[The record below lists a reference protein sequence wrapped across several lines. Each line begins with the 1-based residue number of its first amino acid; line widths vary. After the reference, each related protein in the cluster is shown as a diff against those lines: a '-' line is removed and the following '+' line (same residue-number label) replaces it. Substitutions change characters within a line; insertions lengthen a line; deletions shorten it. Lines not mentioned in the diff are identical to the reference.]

1 MEAYVKFFG
10 GLRGI
15 GGNQILV
22 VASNGKSI
30 LLDFGYDFGIA
41 NQFFDDFMKV
51 RNKMALVDGTTIGLI
66 PWPEGELKGIYR
78 SDLYSLNLDCI
89 TKSHQIYRSKKRS
102 KDKLELEGPVS
113 VKEVIVS
120 HAHLDHI
127 GGIKYLNPKIKI
139 ICSKTTKKIME
150 RLEATSGSSSSF
162 RDIVSYKPI
171 GLYKD
176 PTTVRVGISPRIS
189 DLIPIERSLISL
201 DSGDTIVLADGGLKV
216 TLIEIDHS
224 LPGASGFLI
233 EDTVTHQRLVYTG
246 DIRQHGP
253 FRDKTLEF
261 IQQVKSFKPDTLIT
275 EGTRITPDPDLSEY
289 LSEIDGR
296 KDEISDEESVL
307 ESLNQFLRNIQSNDP
322 EKSVFFNCSGR
333 DLWRIGTFYR
343 AAKENCRTLVVDP
356 KIFDILFHLDSSGK
370 IFGIDLEQIKVYIAR
385 KNWGIYEYDDY
396 TNSQAI
402 KEVLKYPP
410 EDFSK
415 LLDNYNERL
424 KIQYDE
430 KQNKKQ
436 EEYEAK
442 MKDWE
447 EKGKLGR
454 KPTKPRSTTFK
465 LETLEDLPQREY
477 FWADAPIKIDAKEI
491 HNNQGKYLVYLP
503 PYSLNELFDIQPDPK
518 GYYVS
523 SKSGPF
529 DEEGVLDDR
538 RRDNWF
544 KLFDIPKDD
553 IHFGHF
559 HCSGHMPEEDLF
571 RMIEEIEPKN
581 VILVHSKGKQKFIS
595 RFNGKIK
602 GIAPKLE
609 EKYII

>member
-1 MEAYVKFFG
+1 MDAYVKFFG

-22 VASNGKSI
+22 VASNEKSI

-41 NQFFDDFMKV
+41 NQFFDEFMKV
-51 RNKMALVDGTTIGLI
+51 RKKIALVDGTTVGLI

-78 SDLYSLNLDCI
+78 SDLFSLNLDWI
-89 TKSHQIYRSKKRS
+89 EESHQIYQSKTGR
-102 KDKLELEGPVS
+102 KDLLELEGPVS
-113 VKEVIVS
+113 VKEIIVS

-127 GGIKYLNPKIKI
+127 GGIKYLNPEIKI
-139 ICSKTTKKIME
+139 VCSKTTKKIME

-162 RDIVSYKPI
+162 KEIISYKPI
-171 GLYKD
+171 GQYKKPQD
-176 PTTVRVGISPRIS
+176 MEVGKSPRIS
-189 DLIPIERSLISL
+189 KVVPIERSITSL
-201 DSGDTIVLADGGLKV
+201 ASGDTVFLADGGLKV
-216 TLIEIDHS
+216 TLFEIDHS

-233 EDTVTHQRLVYTG
+233 EDTITHQRLVYTG

-253 FRDKTLEF
+253 LGDKTKEF
-261 IQQVKSFKPDTLIT
+261 IQHVKSFKPHTMIT
-275 EGTRITPDPDLSEY
+275 EGTRITPDLDSTETLI
-289 LSEIDGR
+289 EIDGR
-296 KDEISDEESVL
+296 KDELSDEKSVL
-307 ESLNQFLRNIQSNDP
+307 ESLNQFLRNIQNTDP
-322 EKSVFFNCSGR
+322 EKLIFFNCSGR
-333 DLWRIGTFYR
+333 DLWRIGTFYQ
-343 AAKENCRTLVVDP
+343 ATKEIDRTLVVDP
-356 KIFDILFHLDSSGK
+356 KIFDLLYHLDSSGK
-370 IFGIDLEQIKVYIAR
+370 IFGIDLKKIKVYIPR

-396 TNSQAI
+396 TNLQAI
-402 KEVLKYPP
+402 KEVLKYPS
-410 EDFSK
+410 DK
-415 LLDNYNERL
+415 LSELLENYNIRL
-424 KIQYDE
+424 KNQFAE

-447 EKGKLGR
+447 RNGKVER
-454 KPTKPRSTTFK
+454 KPSKPRSTPFK
-465 LETLEDLPQREY
+465 PKTIEDLPTREY
-477 FWADAPIKIDAKEI
+477 FWADAPFKIDAKEI

-518 GYYVS
+518 GYYIS

-529 DEEGVLDDR
+529 DEEGILDDR

-544 KLFDIPKDD
+544 TLFDIPKDE

-571 RMIEEIEPKN
+571 RMIEEIEPKI
-581 VILVHSKGKQKFIS
+581 VLLVHSKGKKIFLD

-602 GIAPKLE
+602 GVTPKLD